1 MEDKSQ
7 KLPSNEF
14 DILPVVELTRVT
26 REFMRRKHKF
36 FAVNNV
42 SFALNSGDFGLLG
55 Y

>member
-36 FAVNNV
+36 
-42 SFALNSGDFGLLG
+42 LQ
-55 Y
+55 

>member
-36 FAVNNV
+36 FAVNNAV
-42 SFALNSGDFGLLG
+42 SYTHLTLPTILLV
-55 Y
+55 